1 MEKIGFERFTGDKKK
16 ADNYNTILLS
26 GLPEIPCI
34 FCSYCNPIKFDLG
47 LHLIEKHHM
56 DLVKLRIGKA
66 SMDVRVDHAI
76 ELGASRF
83 SIEEE
88 EEDGTDDKEYD
99 EGKDVNDDY

>member
-1 MEKIGFERFTGDKKK
+1 
-16 ADNYNTILLS
+16 
-26 GLPEIPCI
+26 
-34 FCSYCNPIKFDLG
+34 
-47 LHLIEKHHM
+47 M

-88 EEDGTDDKEYD
+88 DETDDKEYD